1 MDPFRAILLSAGV
14 GAGTSLLGGLLGSRR
29 MKKAQKESEKQ
40 RALENLQ
47 RAILG
52 LAPQSAAPAVDAPSG
67 FEMALQA
74 IGPAAQRVLEY
85 KAMEGLQKQQRA
97 QDMADWKEMRDY
109 EHKLALEREKRKQP
123 RTFYWA
129 DEFLSTL

>member
-1 MDPFRAILLSAGV
+1 MDPLSAVLLSAGI
-14 GAGTSLLGGLLGSRR
+14 GAGTNLLGGLLGSRR

-52 LAPQSAAPAVDAPSG
+52 LSPQSAAPVVDTPSG
-67 FEMALQA
+67 FEIALQA

-97 QDMADWKEMRDY
+97 QNMADWKEMKDY
-109 EHKLALEREKRKQP
+109 EQKLALERERRKQP